1 MGLIKFL
8 LISIAVLWLLRVLA
22 RLLLPFLFQQVVKK
36 AQQQSQ
42 PFQKQN
48 RKPDGT
54 IQVDYIPPQQKE
66 SPPSSKSGD
75 FIDYEE
81 VK

>member
-8 LISIAVLWLLRVLA
+8 LIAIAVLWLLRVLV
-22 RLLLPFLFQQVVKK
+22 RLLLPLLFQKVVKK
-36 AQQQSQ
+36 AQQQAQ

-48 RKPDGT
+48 RKPEGT

-66 SPPSSKSGD
+66 SSPTSKAGD